1 MQSYKTSQVG
11 SRASQVGGIAW
22 IVKEN
27 ERNLEPS
34 GMAVINKGGRDTV
47 LEGKY
52 SYTVIILLE
61 SNASKCKAIRPA
73 R

>member
-11 SRASQVGGIAW
+11 SRASQVGDIAW

-47 LEGKY
+47 LEVEVQLY
-52 SYTVIILLE
+52 SDNITW
-61 SNASKCKAIRPA
+61 K
-73 R
+73 